1 MMEGSN
7 MKNQTAVEWLQKQLS
22 NKIYT
27 SIEDYNIQSKL
38 AFDQAKE
45 MEKQQMIKFANDFL
59 FHDDT
64 DLTAEQYYN
73 ETYNK

>member
-1 MMEGSN
+1 MS
-7 MKNQTAVEWLQKQLS
+7 KQTVAEWLINELTVIDFTDPFWKE
-22 NKIYT
+22 KI
-27 SIEDYNIQSKL
+27 E
-38 AFDQAKE
+38 QAKE

-73 ETYNK
+73 ETFKY